1 MIRRILK
8 SEGFT
13 IFLILLGLVLVI
25 VSLTACGA
33 PSKGTVK
40 EKDYDPGYSYWQA
53 GYTTC
58 SGTPS
63 RCTTTP
69 GYYVY
74 VPESYDLLI
83 ADYEVEGWVEVSQRT
98 YDSTNIGDYYDNGTI
113 TAGH

>member
-13 IFLILLGLVLVI
+13 IFLIVVGISLVI
-25 VSLTACGA
+25 VGLTACA
-33 PSKGTVK
+33 PSKGTVT
-40 EKDYDPGYSYWQA
+40 EKDYDSAYSYWQA
-53 GYTTC
+53 GSTTC
-58 SGTPS
+58 SGTPT

-69 GYYVY
+69 GYVVY

-83 ADYEVEGWVEVSQRT
+83 VNGDDKGWVGVSQRT
-98 YDSTNIGDYYDNGTI
+98 YDSTNVGDYYDNGTI